1 MVQSGQH
8 QCQWEKSKVGVF
20 AGPDISESGLVLA
33 LDGANYK
40 SFKGEATTNEIVA
53 VTWNGDGS
61 NQASFVKESVL
72 ISDEN
77 LKYKGYETYLWSPGT
92 SLNCYLHGGD
102 VSSSRTSTVW
112 TFSCY
117 IKREDGGPI
126 TSLNVYMYYPS
137 SDGSGNGTIQNVGD
151 GWYRVSR
158 TRTGTDSYISLAG
171 FTGFASGYKYYLSG
185 AQLEKKSYPTTV
197 VATNTTRGTTVVA
210 GGGWAD
216 LSGNVNHGEL
226 VNGVRENSDNLGSLL
241 FDGSDDFINLG
252 ANARLQS
259 IGSNATIE
267 CWFKSTD
274 VGSSR
279 YGILVGWGDGNSYY
293 SNFGIGNWGS
303 FSSSESIYL
312 GYNSDVQCYVNE
324 TSSTYHDGNWH
335 HAVVTIGSNNHKIF
349 VDGVQKSLV
358 FYRSNSYSVSN
369 VFGYS
374 AGTTINIGSRP
385 YGGGSGYFQ
394 GHIPTVKIYNRA
406 LTATEIQQNF
416 NANRSR
422 FGI

>member
-1 MVQSGQH
+1 MALAHSPRIVT
-8 QCQWEKSKVGVF
+8 
-20 AGPDISESGLVLA
+20 DGLVLC
-33 LDGANYK
+33 LDA
-40 SFKGEATTNEIVA
+40 
-53 VTWNGDGS
+53 
-61 NQASFVKESVL
+61 
-72 ISDEN
+72 
-77 LKYKGYETYLWSPGT
+77 
-92 SLNCYLHGGD
+92 
-102 VSSSRTSTVW
+102 
-112 TFSCY
+112 
-117 IKREDGGPI
+117 
-126 TSLNVYMYYPS
+126 
-137 SDGSGNGTIQNVGD
+137 GN
-151 GWYRVSR
+151 
-158 TRTGTDSYISLAG
+158 A
-171 FTGFASGYKYYLSG
+171 
-185 AQLEKKSYPTTV
+185 KSYPGPPSPT
-197 VATNTTRGTTVVA
+197 A
-210 GGGWAD
+210 GWYD
-216 LSGNVNHGEL
+216 LSGNGNNGTL
-226 VNGVRENSDNLGSLL
+226 NGVGYSNGALS
-241 FDGSDDFINLG
+241 FDGTDDYIDLG
-252 ANARLQS
+252 ANAQLQS

-279 YGILVGWGDGNSYY
+279 YGVLVGWGDGNSYY

-358 FYRSNSYSVSN
+358 FYRSDSYSVSN

-374 AGTTINIGSRP
+374 AGTTVNIGRRP

-394 GHIPTVKIYNRA
+394 GHIPIVKIYDRI
-406 LTATEIQQNF
+406 LSTEEIQQNF